1 MTSSRSI
8 WGSLSSRRLATV
20 VAIVGIA
27 FVGRHLASVWPR
39 DLSVAYEVAPEVE
52 RLDVDYL
59 QEGEAVASVRFAKRA
74 EDSPVFRDTVRL
86 QPGEYQVHLTL
97 YGARDEAATA
107 LRRLVVPT
115 HGLTRIDLKNETF
128 RSE

>member
-8 WGSLSSRRLATV
+8 LGSLSSRRLATV

-39 DLSVAYEVAPEVE
+39 DLGIAYEVDPEVE

-59 QEGEAVASVRFAKRA
+59 QEGEAVASVRFVQRG
-74 EDSPVFRDTVRL
+74 EESPVFHDTVRL
-86 QPGEYQVHLTL
+86 QPGEYQIHITL
-97 YGARDEAATA
+97 HGPRDTAATET
-107 LRRLVVPT
+107 RRLVVPT
-115 HGLTRIDLKNETF
+115 EGLTRIDLKSETL